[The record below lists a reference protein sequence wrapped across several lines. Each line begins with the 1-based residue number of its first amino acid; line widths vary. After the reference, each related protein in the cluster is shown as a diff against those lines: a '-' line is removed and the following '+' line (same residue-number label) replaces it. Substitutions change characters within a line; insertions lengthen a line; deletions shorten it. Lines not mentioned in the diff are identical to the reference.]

1 MKRICAH
8 LVGRIGLSRFL
19 QWRPNAM
26 LMRYLPLRIGRAY
39 IGLLGRAYFF
49 INRSER
55 DEIKRNLTAVVGR
68 MPGRDSIDLI
78 TRRTFYGFFAHYHEK
93 LLTAYAN
100 YHKVCHFIESRMVL
114 EGQQLLD
121 QALAQGRGAIL
132 VPAHFGAVEFLPTY
146 LALNGYRVTMV
157 VRFKT
162 ERLKRA
168 LSQRA
173 ARLGITLLDATEG
186 EGVIFSACQSLK
198 SNQILITECDEF
210 LSWRP
215 DRHRQTSFLGCYCP
229 LDRTL
234 DILQRRYDSPVIMGL
249 VRRLRNY
256 HYGLEL
262 HSLNALNESKHVF
275 ANESIAQRALETL
288 QWYICL
294 APEQWY
300 QWKQVHLV
308 LGTKLFEA
316 KGPVYA
322 TEADRILPVAD
333 SPMHAN

>member
-1 MKRICAH
+1 MRRFF
-8 LVGRIGLSRFL
+8 GRLKVRTGLSRFL

-26 LMRYLPLRIGRAY
+26 LMRCLPLRIGRAY
-39 IGLLGRAYFF
+39 VGLLGRAYFF
-49 INRSER
+49 VNRAER
-55 DEIKRNLTAVVGR
+55 DEIKRNLSALIRR
-68 MPGRDSIDLI
+68 MPRTDPIELI
-78 TRRTFYGFFAHYHEK
+78 LRRTFQGVFSHYHEK
-93 LLTAYAN
+93 LFTAYGN
-100 YHKVCHFIESRMVL
+100 YHKVCRFIKNRVVL
-114 EGQQLLD
+114 EGQHLLD
-121 QALAQGRGAIL
+121 QALAQGRGVIL
-132 VPAHFGAVEFLPTY
+132 VTAHFGAVEFLPTS

-173 ARLGITLLDATEG
+173 ARLGITLLDASEG

-198 SNQILITECDEF
+198 GNQILITECDEF
-210 LSWRP
+210 VAWRP
-215 DRHRQTSFLGCYCP
+215 NRHRQTSFLGCYCP

-234 DILQRRYDSPVIMGL
+234 DILQRRYSSPVIMGL
-249 VRRLRNY
+249 VCRSSNY
-256 HYGLEL
+256 RYGLKL
-262 HSLNALNESKHVF
+262 HSLNGSNHEPVNTGIS
-275 ANESIAQRALETL
+275 QRALETL
-288 QWYICL
+288 QWYIYL

-300 QWKQVHLV
+300 QWKQVRFV

-322 TEADRILPVAD
+322 TEADRILPIAD

>member
-1 MKRICAH
+1 
-8 LVGRIGLSRFL
+8 
-19 QWRPNAM
+19 M

-49 INRSER
+49 INRSES
-55 DEIKRNLTAVVGR
+55 DEIKRNLTAVIGR
-68 MPGRDSIDLI
+68 MSGRDSIDLV
-78 TRRTFYGFFAHYHEK
+78 TRRTFRGVFSHYHEK
-93 LLTAYAN
+93 LLTAYAK
-100 YHKVCHFIESRMVL
+100 YHKVCHFIENRVVFK
-114 EGQQLLD
+114 GQQLLD

-132 VPAHFGAVEFLPTY
+132 VTAHFGAVEFLPTC
-146 LALNGYRVTMV
+146 LALNGYKVTMV

-173 ARLGITLLDATEG
+173 ARLGITLLDASEG

-198 SNQILITECDEF
+198 ANQILITECDEF

-215 DRHRQTSFLGCYCP
+215 NRCRQTSFLGCYCP

-234 DILQRRYDSPVIMGL
+234 DILQRRYNSPVIMGL
-249 VRRLRNY
+249 VCRLRNY

-262 HSLNALNESKHVF
+262 HSLNGSKQAL
-275 ANESIAQRALETL
+275 ANEGIAERALEAL

>member
-1 MKRICAH
+1 MRR
-8 LVGRIGLSRFL
+8 LFGRLKVRTGLSRFL
-19 QWRPNAM
+19 QWHPNAI
-26 LMRYLPLRIGRAY
+26 LIKYLPLRIGRAY

-49 INRSER
+49 INRNER
-55 DEIKRNLTAVVGR
+55 DEIKRNLTSVIRR
-68 MPGRDSIDLI
+68 MPERDPIDLI
-78 TRRTFYGFFAHYHEK
+78 IHRTFHGVFSHYHEK
-93 LLTAYAN
+93 LLTAYAE
-100 YHKVCHFIESRMVL
+100 YHKVCRFIRSRVAL

-121 QALAQGRGAIL
+121 QALSKGRGAIL
-132 VPAHFGAVEFLPTY
+132 VTAHFGAVEFLPTC

-173 ARLGITLLDATEG
+173 ARLGITLLDASEG

-198 SNQILITECDEF
+198 ANQILITECDEF

-215 DRHRQTSFLGCYCP
+215 NRYRQTTFLGCCCP

-234 DILQRRYDSPVIMGL
+234 DILQRRYDSPVIMGF

-256 HYGLEL
+256 QYGLEL
-262 HSLNALNESKHVF
+262 HSLNGSKHAF
-275 ANESIAQRALETL
+275 ANEGISQRALDTL
-288 QWYICL
+288 QWYIYL

-300 QWKQVHLV
+300 QWKQVRLV

-316 KGPVYA
+316 NGPVYA
-322 TEADRILPVAD
+322 TEADRILPIAD

>member
-1 MKRICAH
+1 MRRICAH

-19 QWRPNAM
+19 QWRPNAK

-55 DEIKRNLTAVVGR
+55 DEIKRNVTAVIRR
-68 MPGRDSIDLI
+68 MPGRDPIDLV
-78 TRRTFYGFFAHYHEK
+78 TRRTFNGFFSHYHEK
-93 LLTAYAN
+93 LLTAYAK
-100 YHKVCHFIESRMVL
+100 YHKICHFIKSRVVF
-114 EGQQLLD
+114 EGQHLLD

-132 VPAHFGAVEFLPTY
+132 VTAHFGAVEFLPTC

-168 LSQRA
+168 LSRRA
-173 ARLGITLLDATEG
+173 ARLGITLLDASEG
-186 EGVIFSACQSLK
+186 ESVIFSACQSLK
-198 SNQILITECDEF
+198 ANQILITECDEF

-215 DRHRQTSFLGCYCP
+215 NRHGQTSFLGCYCP

-234 DILQRRYDSPVIMGL
+234 DILQRRYDSPVIMGF

-256 HYGLEL
+256 QYGLEL
-262 HSLNALNESKHVF
+262 HSLNGSKHAF
-275 ANESIAQRALETL
+275 ANESISQRALDTL
-288 QWYICL
+288 QWYIYL

-300 QWKQVHLV
+300 QWKQIHLV

-316 KGPVYA
+316 KGSVYA